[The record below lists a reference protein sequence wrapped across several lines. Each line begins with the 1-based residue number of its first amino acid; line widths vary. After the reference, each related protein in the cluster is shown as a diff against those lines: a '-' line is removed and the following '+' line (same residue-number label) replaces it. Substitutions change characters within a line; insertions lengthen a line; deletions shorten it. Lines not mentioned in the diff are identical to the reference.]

1 MIAGI
6 FRAEE
11 EFIEALRRSRK
22 EFTERFVMG
31 KNSEEGSKC
40 IRRIYE
46 EKSFEVL
53 TGKQAK
59 EMCIELQSGEA
70 LANGKSD
77 KKKLETYAT
86 ELEHQ
91 IEKISKLREA
101 LFTKEVR

>member
-1 MIAGI
+1 MVAGI

-46 EKSFEVL
+46 GKSSEAL

-59 EMCIELQSGEA
+59 EMCNELQSGEA
-70 LANGKSD
+70 LAKGKND
-77 KKKLETYAT
+77 KKKLEKYAK
-86 ELEHQ
+86 ELEQQ

-101 LFTKEVR
+101 LFTTEVR